1 MPEVS
6 EYLLLWMH
14 EELERLWHR
23 LGAMHTSHD
32 AAATDDHNATA

>member
-14 EELERLWHR
+14 DELERLWHWM
-23 LGAMHTSHD
+23 GAMHISCD
-32 AAATDDHNATA
+32 AATTNDHNAIA